1 VLITQMMLTE
11 TLFDKVS
18 KKPAKRVALD
28 IYRAKVSKRIH
39 TIDIYPIPNYGD
51 IHSGV
56 KRGIDHP
63 GCPFNDLASFLA
75 IYVRDHK
82 VKNRGS

>member
-1 VLITQMMLTE
+1 MMLTE

-39 TIDIYPIPNYGD
+39 TIDIHPIPNYGD
-51 IHSGV
+51 VHTGV

-63 GCPFNDLASFLA
+63 GCPFNDLASFLE
-75 IYVRDHK
+75 IYERDYVRHK
-82 VKNRGS
+82 NDKCVLS